1 VATRVRFAG
10 LILIPKQRSIVM
22 HGEGMTNVGK
32 KESRQIN
39 QVIDKAAKEGDRGP
53 TGKQAEARTTPKQHR
68 LDGRKA
74 GK

>member
-1 VATRVRFAG
+1 
-10 LILIPKQRSIVM
+10 M

-53 TGKQAEARTTPKQHR
+53 TGKEAEARTAPKQRR
-68 LDGRKA
+68 LAGNKA

>member
-1 VATRVRFAG
+1 
-10 LILIPKQRSIVM
+10 M